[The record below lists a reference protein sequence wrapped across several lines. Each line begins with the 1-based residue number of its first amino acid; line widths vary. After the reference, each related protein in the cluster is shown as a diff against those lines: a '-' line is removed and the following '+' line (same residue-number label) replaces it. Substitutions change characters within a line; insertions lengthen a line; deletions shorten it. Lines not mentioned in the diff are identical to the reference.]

1 MGQKL
6 YSAASKAAAIAIVLG
21 SSVAAFQVARHDSG
35 TTTVHAA
42 TASTM
47 ADWPAYGG
55 QVAGDHYSALSQI
68 NRTNVQQLKVAW
80 KFDTGEVG
88 GLQTNPL
95 VIGRMMYLY
104 SPSQKI
110 LALDAATGKT
120 IWTFDTGIPG
130 QQPNRGMCYWTDGK
144 ENRLLASVMD
154 HLYALDPLTGKPIPG
169 FGENGAIDLRRNLDE
184 TDYTSIF
191 AVMTT
196 PGVLYKD
203 LIITGFRAPE
213 TQPAAR
219 GDIRAYDVR
228 TGKLRWSF
236 HTIPHPGEPG
246 YETWPKDAWKITGSA
261 NNWTGMAVDEKRGI
275 VYIPTGSAVTD
286 FYGADRVGNDLY
298 ANTLLALDANTG
310 RLIWH
315 FQGVHHDIWDR
326 DFPSPPAL
334 VTVKQN
340 GRLVD
345 AVAQTTKHGYLFLF
359 DRVTGKSLFPIEERP
374 FPASDVPGEVSSATQ
389 PIPVMPAPYA
399 RQRLTADMLTQ
410 RTPEAHAWAVEQFRT
425 FRSDGLFIPFSL
437 DKQTVILPGFDGGA
451 EWGGSAIDP
460 HSGVIYIN
468 SNDIAWTGGL
478 TLNNQGGSPGETTYI
493 NQCSACH
500 GSNRKGS
507 PPAFPSLVNIQ
518 KTISDAEIT
527 NVIRQG
533 KGRMPSFPNID
544 DGHLHELLDFLHTN
558 NISDDPGARS
568 DPPAPVAG
576 NRNEKTG
583 AELYDKKCAIC
594 HGDDLSGAPPNYP
607 GLVGVRSRLGDA
619 QILNTIHNGKGRM
632 PAFPNLSD
640 DETAAILRFLGA
652 SALTEEPSSKKEA
665 SSPSAPPSDTAK
677 YRFTGYRKFLDPDG
691 YPAIVPPWGTLN
703 AIDLNTGEYLWKVP
717 LGEYPELVAKGMKDT
732 GSENY
737 GGPIVTAGGLVI
749 IGATIYDRK
758 IRAYNSETGS
768 LLWEA
773 NLPFAGVATPATY
786 MVDGKQY
793 IVIATSGQRDPK
805 GPQGAAYIAFALP

>member
-6 YSAASKAAAIAIVLG
+6 YSAATKAAAFAIVLG

-130 QQPNRGMCYWTDGK
+130 QQPNRGMCYWTDRK

-478 TLNNQGGSPGETTYI
+478 TLNNRGGSPGETTYI

-594 HGDDLSGAPPNYP
+594 HGADLSGAPPNYP

-619 QILNTIHNGKGRM
+619 QVLNTIHNGKGRM

-703 AIDLNTGEYLWKVP
+703 AIDLNTGKYLWKVP